1 MSDKSNMNDDNNY
14 TPETLAWTLI
24 MDDNINDSGL
34 LIFSEENNNEIIF
47 EILITIYVEM
57 IFNYYKLKYLESQ
70 YDSDN
75 VNFDDNFDNFKLDI
89 NQINMFT
96 LTNVFKTKFNKL
108 KIILNV
114 KELTQEEY
122 ETSRKHRYCTILLRD
137 SPHDNTYFVMNEKY
151 IDKHKKYHFVL
162 NSLYSLKENLRDIY
176 CTFAINSKYF
186 KIYFTKF

>member
-1 MSDKSNMNDDNNY
+1 MSYDNNENTENNY
-14 TPETLAWTLI
+14 TPETLGWTLI
-24 MDDNINDSGL
+24 MDDNISDAEL
-34 LIFSEENNNEIIF
+34 LIFSDENNNETIF

-70 YDSDN
+70 YDLDN
-75 VNFDDNFDNFKLDI
+75 YDDNFDNFKLDI

-108 KIILNV
+108 KFMLNV
-114 KELTQEEY
+114 HELSQEEY
-122 ETSRKHRYCTILLRD
+122 EDSRKHRYCTILLRD

-151 IDKHKKYHFVL
+151 IDKNKKYHFVL
-162 NSLYSLKENLRDIY
+162 NSLYNLKNNLRDVY
-176 CTFAINSKYF
+176 CTFSINSKYF